1 MCLDALEERG
11 KVVVGIAEIVE
22 LDDILTIGREI
33 SFVFRATVE
42 EIAKLAAV
50 AEPAALFL
58 CPFAEPH
65 QLDCLASRC
74 SRKSLNLLKH
84 SSRGCGCAFQ
94 YATVAIFRAF
104 TFL

>member
-1 MCLDALEERG
+1 MCLDALKERG
-11 KVVVGIAEIVE
+11 EVVVGIAEIVE

-50 AEPAALFL
+50 AEPATLLFSPL
-58 CPFAEPH
+58 AEPH

-74 SRKSLNLLKH
+74 SRKSLNLLKD
-84 SSRGCGCAFQ
+84 SSRESGCALQ
-94 YATVAIFRAF
+94 YAI
-104 TFL
+104 